1 MPDLNLGK
9 YAAYIG
15 PAYAITGLMFAALV
29 AGALRHAHYWRRRA
43 EELRGK

>member
-15 PAYAITGLMFAALV
+15 PAYGITALVFAALV
-29 AGALRHAHYWRRRA
+29 AGALRHARHWRRRA

>member
-9 YAAYIG
+9 YAEYIW
-15 PAYAITGLMFAALV
+15 PAYGITALV
-29 AGALRHAHYWRRRA
+29 FGLLVVGALRHARHWRRRA